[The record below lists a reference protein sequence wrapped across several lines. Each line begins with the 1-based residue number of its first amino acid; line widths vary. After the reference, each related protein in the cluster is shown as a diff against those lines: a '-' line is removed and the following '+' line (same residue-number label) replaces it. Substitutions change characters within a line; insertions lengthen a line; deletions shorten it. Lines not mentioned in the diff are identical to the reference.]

1 MREPATEG
9 PRAGVIGP
17 AACQTWR
24 MTADA
29 QRGPGAS
36 GPVDL
41 RTSMGVTEIA
51 RDVLRVGGPDA
62 VDYLQGQLSQ
72 DVAAL
77 AVGASAPSFVLQP
90 AGKVDAWLRVTRVAD
105 DEMVL
110 DVDGGHGEA
119 LLGRLRRFLLRTKAD
134 VDLLAWRALALRG
147 PGAEAAGRGA
157 VADLRVPAPWPGVEA
172 VDLLGPDPQ
181 APAGVAAAAADAYAA
196 LRIRC
201 GVPAMAA
208 ELTDATI
215 PAEVGQWVV
224 DASVSLT
231 KGCFTGQEL
240 VARIDSRGGK
250 VPRRLRGLDIGAAS
264 GAGRAAAGVPAG
276 VEAGAPVVAGD
287 DEVGRVT
294 SVAPSPGGG
303 AVGLAIVGRGVSPP
317 APVEVVAGDRRV
329 PAALVDLPFES

>member
-1 MREPATEG
+1 
-9 PRAGVIGP
+9 
-17 AACQTWR
+17 

-41 RTSMGVTEIA
+41 RTSPGATQIA
-51 RDVLRVGGPDA
+51 RDVVWVGGPDA

-110 DVDGGHGEA
+110 DVDGGPGEA

-134 VDLLAWRALALRG
+134 VDPLDWRALALRG
-147 PGAEAAGRGA
+147 PGVEAAARDA
-157 VADLRVPAPWPGVEA
+157 AADLRVPAPWPGVEA
-172 VDLLGPDPQ
+172 IDLLGPDPR
-181 APAGVAAAAADAYAA
+181 APASVAVASADAYAA

-201 GVPAMAA
+201 GVPAMGA

-215 PAEVGQWVV
+215 PAEVGRWVV
-224 DASVSLT
+224 DASVSFT

-240 VARIDSRGGK
+240 VARIDSRGGN
-250 VPRRLRGLDIGAAS
+250 VPRRLRGLDFGAAAGS
-264 GAGRAAAGVPAG
+264 GDTVAGVPAG
-276 VEAGAPVVAGD
+276 VAAGAPVVAGGG
-287 DEVGRVT
+287 EVGRVT

-317 APVEVVAGDRRV
+317 APVEVGAGDRRV

>member
-1 MREPATEG
+1 
-9 PRAGVIGP
+9 
-17 AACQTWR
+17 

-29 QRGPGAS
+29 QQGPDAS
-36 GPVDL
+36 GLVDL
-41 RTSMGVTEIA
+41 RTSPGATEIA
-51 RDVLRVGGPDA
+51 RDVVRVSGPDA
-62 VDYLQGQLSQ
+62 VEYLQGQLSH

-110 DVDGGHGEA
+110 DVDGGYGEA
-119 LLGRLRRFLLRTKAD
+119 LLARLRRFLLRTKAD
-134 VDLLAWRALALRG
+134 VDRLAWRALALRG
-147 PGAEAAGRGA
+147 PGAEAAAREA
-157 VADLRVPAPWPGVEA
+157 VADLRVPACWPGVEA
-172 VDLLGPDPQ
+172 VDLLGPAPR
-181 APAGVAAAAADAYAA
+181 APAGVASASADAYAA

-201 GVPAMAA
+201 GVPAMGT

-224 DASVSLT
+224 DVSVSFT

-240 VARIDSRGGK
+240 VARIDSRGGN
-250 VPRRLRGLDIGAAS
+250 VPRRLRGLDIGATP
-264 GAGRAAAGVPAG
+264 GAGGAPAGGPGG

-329 PAALVDLPFES
+329 PAVLVDLPFES